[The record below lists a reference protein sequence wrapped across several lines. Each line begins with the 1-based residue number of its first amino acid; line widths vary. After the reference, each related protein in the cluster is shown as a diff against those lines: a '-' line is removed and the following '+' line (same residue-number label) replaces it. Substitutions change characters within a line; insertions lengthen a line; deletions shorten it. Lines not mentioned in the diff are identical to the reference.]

1 MNSIELKEQEESL
14 DLSST
19 AKANFDRYLLD
30 DRLRRLHKPMV
41 AASVA
46 TALTIAAFALEPVPF
61 TSPTL
66 EISSEYDSAN
76 RLEIWVEIS
85 ASLPPKSSRE
95 VKFKIESRKK
105 ATFQTAF
112 ANELRD
118 F

>member
-76 RLEIWVEIS
+76 RLEIWVASPQVISGGEIQDRK
-85 ASLPPKSSRE
+85 PKKGYFPNS
-95 VKFKIESRKK
+95 VCK
-105 ATFQTAF
+105 
-112 ANELRD
+112 
-118 F
+118 